1 MGKKGNEGK
10 AAVKENG
17 YQTKLPQAFL
27 NGFFL
32 KFQTAV
38 PDGKGQEEQNA
49 KVYGSAA
56 QDACKGASG
65 AYFKD
70 GRRDGARYYITGG
83 AERYKQGLA
92 AFFPGSEKGSGLG
105 CDNLQYSHQNIAKG
119 AVRIEKQ
126 FEEVQ
131 YA

>member
-70 GRRDGARYYITGG
+70 GRRDGALSATNRDWPLFF
-83 AERYKQGLA
+83 LA
-92 AFFPGSEKGSGLG
+92 VK
-105 CDNLQYSHQNIAKG
+105 K
-119 AVRIEKQ
+119 AVDWVAIICSTVTRT
-126 FEEVQ
+126 
-131 YA
+131 